1 VAHVLPTN
9 RKMLQVFRDL
19 GFAERAR
26 FEDGVVRVEVAL
38 PG

>member
-1 VAHVLPTN
+1 
-9 RKMLQVFRDL
+9 MLQVFHDL

-26 FEDGVVRVEVAL
+26 FEDGVVRVEIEL